1 MARNPMWIATRQG
14 QDWRDET
21 SLAAID
27 WLVSTVPLADW
38 TTRMDRVRAVFEPAR
53 DLWPTGARPPLY
65 DPRDLIAWYI
75 FQANAYA
82 TDRANLAEHEAY
94 RIAPVFRRLGQL
106 LPTLKCVVGAEERAA
121 RMMVNNR
128 STPDEALYELLVAG
142 AYGSRGWSDV
152 RFVPEDP
159 PNRTPDLHIS
169 RGRSRWAV
177 ECTRT
182 GRSDYMA
189 QERAAGDVL
198 ARLAL
203 EEAEQARVS
212 IRVETIYQD
221 ELINLPERYLA
232 DRVAN
237 FLLGG
242 PGEWEDAAGGG
253 RIERADLRQLRA
265 LLPYDD
271 IIFGASRMI
280 ELVMGD
286 YMDAVDYRMAG
297 EWTPAPGRTF
307 HATAVSRASVIG
319 WISAS
324 EEAARRKAMHF
335 RSLVAKKAGQLHDRP
350 GVLHVGYETTGG
362 NAVEGLRHRLNAEQ
376 MRSFES
382 RGSTLEWV
390 YGNYLTPE
398 HTTARLESAA
408 LSETTATYPIRGRR
422 HRQPL
427 RHHMLF
433 LDDDGTPGSH
443 WLR

>member
-1 MARNPMWIATRQG
+1 MWIATREG
-14 QDWRDET
+14 QDWRDEAT
-21 SLAAID
+21 LAAID
-27 WLVSTVPLADW
+27 WLVSTVPSAEWAGRIDG
-38 TTRMDRVRAVFEPAR
+38 VRAVFERAC
-53 DLWPTGARPPLY
+53 DLWPSGARPALY
-65 DPRDLIAWYI
+65 NPDDLIAWYV

-82 TDRANLAEHEAY
+82 ADRASLVEHEAY

-106 LPTLKCVVGAEERAA
+106 LPMLKRVVGSEERVA
-121 RMMVNNR
+121 RMMVSSR
-128 STPDEALYELLVAG
+128 SNPDDALYELLVAG
-142 AYGSRGWSDV
+142 AYSSRGWSNV

-169 RGRSRWAV
+169 RGRSHWAV

-198 ARLAL
+198 AQLAL
-203 EEAEQARVS
+203 EEAERARVS
-212 IRVETIYQD
+212 LRVETIYHD

-232 DRVAN
+232 DRVAE
-237 FLLGG
+237 FLAGG
-242 PGEWEDAAGGG
+242 PGEWEDSASGG
-253 RIERADLRQLRA
+253 RIERADLRPLRG
-265 LLPYDD
+265 LLRYDD

-280 ELVMGD
+280 ELLMGE

-297 EWTPAPGRTF
+297 EWTPAPGRIF
-307 HATAVSRASVIG
+307 HATAVARASVIG

-324 EEAARRKAMHF
+324 EGAARRKAMHF
-335 RSLVAKKAGQLHDRP
+335 RSLVATKARQLHDRP

-376 MRSFES
+376 MRSFEP

-390 YGNYLTPE
+390 YGNYMMPE
-398 HTTARLESAA
+398 HTTARMESSA
-408 LSETTATYPIRGRR
+408 LSETTATYPIKGRR
-422 HRQPL
+422 HREPL
-427 RHHMLF
+427 PHHMLF
-433 LDDDGTPGSH
+433 LDDDGTPGTH